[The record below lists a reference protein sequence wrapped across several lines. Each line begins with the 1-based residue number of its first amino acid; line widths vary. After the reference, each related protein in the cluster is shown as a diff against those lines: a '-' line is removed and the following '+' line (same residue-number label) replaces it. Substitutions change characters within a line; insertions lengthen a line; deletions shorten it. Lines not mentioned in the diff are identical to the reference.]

1 MTYHLFFGH
10 TVRRRRGIAF
20 IAVESWE
27 PMMKTFFTS
36 ASLKIATLIVSACL
50 HSVCSAQV
58 QESSPD
64 IPAIAAA
71 DQAFYTA
78 LSGRSVQAM
87 TSVWADKPYAVNI
100 GPKSKVMDVGW
111 SSIRGYWERS
121 FDFFSQ
127 ISVTKSDTKIQ
138 TDGKLAWVVGIEHA
152 VLQPSA
158 GGEPLKF
165 DTFSTH
171 IFEKDNGRWLLLS
184 HHAQMI
190 PR

>member
-1 MTYHLFFGH
+1 
-10 TVRRRRGIAF
+10 
-20 IAVESWE
+20 
-27 PMMKTFFTS
+27 MKTIFES
-36 ASLKIATLIVSACL
+36 ASLKIATLIILAFL
-50 HSVCSAQV
+50 HSVSTAQV
-58 QESSPD
+58 QESSQD

-78 LSGRSVQAM
+78 LSDRSIQAM
-87 TSVWADKPYAVNI
+87 AGVWADKPYSINI

-111 SSIRGYWERS
+111 NAIRAYWERS
-121 FDFFSQ
+121 FDYFSQ

-171 IFEKDNGRWLLLS
+171 IFEKDNGHWQLLS
-184 HHAQMI
+184 HHAQII